1 MKYEIPVTIASLLL
15 LATTAAPSAE
25 YTLDTVHTQIRFG
38 VSHMGFSTSRGSF
51 NDFEG
56 KFSFDPDAPETASVN
71 VVIQA
76 ASLDMDDAEWN
87 SHLQGEQWFNVG
99 DHPTL
104 SFRSSG
110 IQSSG
115 DDKFVLNGELTML
128 GVSKPVALDVKLN
141 KVGEAMGKQKAGFS
155 ATGTL
160 NRADWGMTTY
170 APMIGT
176 EISLTIEVEGE
187 QVAE

>member
-1 MKYEIPVTIASLLL
+1 MNRIAKLMCLGAL
-15 LATTAAPSAE
+15 LAIAP
-25 YTLDTVHTQIRFG
+25 
-38 VSHMGFSTSRGSF
+38 
-51 NDFEG
+51 
-56 KFSFDPDAPETASVN
+56 PEAASVN

-87 SHLQGEQWFNVG
+87 SHLQGEQWFNI
-99 DHPTL
+99 DEYPTVL
-104 SFRSSG
+104 FKSLRIKSSEN
-110 IQSSG
+110 
-115 DDKFVLNGELTML
+115 DNFVLNGELTML
-128 GVSKPVALDVKLN
+128 GVSKPVALDVTLN

-160 NRADWGMTTY
+160 NRADWGMTTF

>member
-1 MKYEIPVTIASLLL
+1 MNNRFLMPIASLLL
-15 LATTAAPSAE
+15 LATTAAQSAE

-38 VSHMGFSTSRGSF
+38 VSHVGYSTSRGTF
-51 NDFEG
+51 KDFEG
-56 KFSFDPDAPETASVN
+56 TFSFDPESPQTASVN
-71 VVIQA
+71 VVVQT

-87 SHLQGEQWFNVG
+87 SHLQRKLWFNI
-99 DHPTL
+99 DEHPTM
-104 SFRSSG
+104 SFNSSG
-110 IQSSG
+110 IETT
-115 DDKFVLNGELTML
+115 DDNHFVLNGELTML

-160 NRADWGMTTY
+160 NRADWGMTTF

-187 QVAE
+187 QVEG